1 MSLIAI
7 AQGSKNS
14 PVFGTSTK
22 SLRTSQ
28 SRHWRLKSRGFKK
41 SRRKYRKQRIGVIE
55 RWKAQWWNIGKSIVI
70 ESLLLSVTRVST
82 LLGAQQ
88 LTSATGF
95 FFERDGRLFLV
106 TNRHVV
112 LDEASDHRPD
122 RLEIELHIDPENV
135 AATTHFSIPLY
146 RGTQPVWREGI
157 DPAGTVDVVALQ
169 LERAALPEKL
179 LLQPFRSNHLIDQLD
194 EIEVGTRVL
203 IVGFPL
209 GFHDTWH
216 HLPVVRQ
223 AVIASAFGLRCQGH
237 GYFLTDAR
245 MHRGTSGA
253 PVVARQS
260 GQQSGRGDLPWML
273 LGVHAARMDVTNRDV
288 EQDERLNLNCAW
300 YTDIIMTLT
309 EERQKMGQWSWNI
322 GMMEEQ
328 TFLRFST
335 IPLFQCSNSLYLL

>member
-1 MSLIAI
+1 
-7 AQGSKNS
+7 
-14 PVFGTSTK
+14 
-22 SLRTSQ
+22 
-28 SRHWRLKSRGFKK
+28 
-41 SRRKYRKQRIGVIE
+41 
-55 RWKAQWWNIGKSIVI
+55 VI

-82 LLGAQQ
+82 LLGEQQ
-88 LTSATGF
+88 LTNATGF

-112 LDEASDHRPD
+112 LDEPSDHRPD
-122 RLEIELHIDPENV
+122 RLEIELHVDPENV
-135 AATTHFSIPLY
+135 AVTTGFAIPLY

-179 LLQPFRSNHLIDQLD
+179 LLQPFTPNHLIEQLD

-223 AVIASAFGLRCQGH
+223 AVIASAFGLRFQGQ

-253 PVVARQS
+253 PVVARMTTQR
-260 GQQSGRGDLPWML
+260 SGRGDLPWML
-273 LGVHAARMDVTNRDV
+273 LGVHAARMDVTNRDI

-300 YTDIIMTLT
+300 YADIIMTLT
-309 EERQKMGQWSWNI
+309 EDTG
-322 GMMEEQ
+322 
-328 TFLRFST
+328 
-335 IPLFQCSNSLYLL
+335 

>member
-1 MSLIAI
+1 M
-7 AQGSKNS
+7 
-14 PVFGTSTK
+14 
-22 SLRTSQ
+22 
-28 SRHWRLKSRGFKK
+28 
-41 SRRKYRKQRIGVIE
+41 
-55 RWKAQWWNIGKSIVI
+55 I

-82 LLGAQQ
+82 LLGEQQ
-88 LTSATGF
+88 LTNATGF

-112 LDEASDHRPD
+112 LDEPSDHRPD
-122 RLEIELHIDPENV
+122 RLEIELHVDPENV
-135 AATTHFSIPLY
+135 AVTTGFAIPLY

-179 LLQPFRSNHLIDQLD
+179 LLQPFTPNHLVEQLD

-223 AVIASAFGLRCQGH
+223 AVIASAFGLRFQGQ

-253 PVVARQS
+253 PVVARMTTQR
-260 GQQSGRGDLPWML
+260 SGRGDLPWML
-273 LGVHAARMDVTNRDV
+273 LGVHAARMDVTNRDI

-300 YTDIIMTLT
+300 YADIIMTLT
-309 EERQKMGQWSWNI
+309 EE
-322 GMMEEQ
+322 
-328 TFLRFST
+328 
-335 IPLFQCSNSLYLL
+335 

>member
-1 MSLIAI
+1 M
-7 AQGSKNS
+7 
-14 PVFGTSTK
+14 
-22 SLRTSQ
+22 
-28 SRHWRLKSRGFKK
+28 
-41 SRRKYRKQRIGVIE
+41 
-55 RWKAQWWNIGKSIVI
+55 I

-82 LLGAQQ
+82 LLGAQE
-88 LTSATGF
+88 LTNATGF

-122 RLEIELHIDPENV
+122 RLEIELHVDPENV
-135 AATTHFSIPLY
+135 AVTTGFAIPLY

-179 LLQPFRSNHLIDQLD
+179 LLQSFTPNHLIEQLD

-223 AVIASAFGLRCQGH
+223 AVIASAFGLRFQGQ

-253 PVVARQS
+253 PVVARMTAQR
-260 GQQSGRGDLPWML
+260 SGRGDLPWML
-273 LGVHAARMDVTNRDV
+273 LGVHATRMDVTNRDA

-300 YTDIIMTLT
+300 YTDIIMSLT
-309 EERQKMGQWSWNI
+309 EDTG
-322 GMMEEQ
+322 
-328 TFLRFST
+328 
-335 IPLFQCSNSLYLL
+335 